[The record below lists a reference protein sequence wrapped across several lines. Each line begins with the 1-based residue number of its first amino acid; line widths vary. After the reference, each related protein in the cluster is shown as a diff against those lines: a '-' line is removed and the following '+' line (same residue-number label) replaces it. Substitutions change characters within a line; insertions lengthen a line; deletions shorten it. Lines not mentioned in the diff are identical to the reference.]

1 MRELRQSKL
10 RILLASNLCTY
21 LLVILILI
29 SISLIP
35 MLQSINFLSCDEK
48 VSVIYHD
55 PVFPENKLSVFDSLP
70 SSGPSFCGKEIS
82 VQKPVDISY
91 DDITTQYK
99 VVFTPDQKG
108 NWKKAS
114 FLFDFTT
121 SMLQAQTQFFK
132 YVFITAVQLMA

>member
-1 MRELRQSKL
+1 M
-10 RILLASNLCTY
+10 Y
-21 LLVILILI
+21 I
-29 SISLIP
+29 SIGDTDSHFISLIP

-82 VQKPVDISY
+82 DQKPVDISY
-91 DDITTQYK
+91 DDIATQYK

-121 SMLQAQTQFFK
+121 SML
-132 YVFITAVQLMA
+132 

>member
-1 MRELRQSKL
+1 
-10 RILLASNLCTY
+10 
-21 LLVILILI
+21 
-29 SISLIP
+29 

-132 YVFITAVQLMA
+132 CFYNSSAAYGVMQRLNSIVTTLLGVQMFLRSQLVTCE